1 MNRTGLIREPGR
13 QASAT
18 TSARGKDTVRRTGLR
33 DRGGQQGKGQPDR
46 KTGPRGQPQQATRG
60 QCAFIWRAAG
70 PVARYL
76 LPDIFCLTPFAWQRK
91 TRGWQRASTRTERKA
106 VCPARNKENKETMR
120 ASLSA
125 SQPAQ
130 RTGGQGTGRSHAT
143 PQKHDKTMN
152 KRRQ

>member
-1 MNRTGLIREPGR
+1 MNRTVLIREPGR

-46 KTGPRGQPQQATRG
+46 KTGPRGQPQTAPGAVRLHLEG
-60 QCAFIWRAAG
+60 SRPCRPISF
-70 PVARYL
+70 ARYL
-76 LPDIFCLTPFAWQRK
+76 LPGTFCLAEEDKGMARGRYKDRAQGCVPCAQQRE
-91 TRGWQRASTRTERKA
+91 QRDHAGEP
-106 VCPARNKENKETMR
+106 VC
-120 ASLSA
+120 
-125 SQPAQ
+125 QPAQ

-143 PQKHDKTMN
+143 QQKHDKTMN